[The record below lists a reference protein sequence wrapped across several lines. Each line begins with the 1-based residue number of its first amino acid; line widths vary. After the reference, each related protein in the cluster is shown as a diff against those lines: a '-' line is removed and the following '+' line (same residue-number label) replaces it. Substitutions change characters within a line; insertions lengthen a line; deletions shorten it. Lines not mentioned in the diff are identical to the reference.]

1 MANKKLKQLIATG
14 AIVGVLVTS
23 LTACSPA
30 SFVFDIAGTVF
41 DDNQTSSYTQS
52 YDETNDAYID
62 DNTLSGTGNATV
74 GESNNYL
81 LYAQNSGL
89 STTIGTDLFGYGESK
104 NNDNADRRVQEGPFK
119 AIDVNLSAANYNK
132 FTGAIMSKKVVYK
145 YSDLYGIDAAISEA
159 NKYTSKIETQK
170 HQHTD
175 LICSINKIPSKDVL
189 RDKIQS
195 NTSEYLRNNP
205 HLFELDSSYMD
216 LLVDILVETL
226 EQNYDQ
232 LSTED
237 KTRIYCMLNDVK
249 LVGVN
254 SADFTTNDLK
264 QMYNARVTDEGVV
277 MIDPEIMKQLRGKN
291 TVEKT
296 VAHEVGHLF
305 QRMCPDHVIAG
316 YTQIGNS
323 QFFDSFE
330 NTNKPNS
337 LHFQWLYEATAEQMS
352 MNLYNSRTP
361 LVYANMVGYLRTLDL
376 ITLIRPGYE
385 ENSIAASQMST
396 NPNKI
401 YELFGAK
408 TADEKRE
415 VINLLYSICYIQNE
429 REDFV
434 ASYESKYGDMP
445 SDDTTIKIE
454 MKNGVAQTMT
464 KYFYK
469 NLAERVANADV
480 SLQDVFYLINAFESS
495 LSRHLAYDDASRY
508 NLQKETLEY
517 YVQVQNQF
525 FEYIAKD
532 SGMTYEQIVDSF
544 NSYALIVKDGKN
556 IQRNYSFAW
565 LDDEEKRYVG
575 DLITSNIDDFTIN
588 IRNLEQMEN
597 TMSK

>member
-30 SFVFDIAGTVF
+30 LFDIAGTIF
-41 DDNQTSSYTQS
+41 ENDTKYEQKIEYDTNTINPTS
-52 YDETNDAYID
+52 DGD
-62 DNTLSGTGNATV
+62 TLSNAGSVTI
-74 GESNNYL
+74 GESNNYS
-81 LYAQNSGL
+81 LYAQNAGL
-89 STTIGTDLFGYGESK
+89 STTIGVDTFGFGESK
-104 NNDNADRRVQEGPFK
+104 DNDNADRRLQEGPFK
-119 AIDVNLSAANYNK
+119 AIDVNLSASNYNK

-145 YSDLYGIDAAISEA
+145 YSDLYGIDNAIAEA
-159 NKYTSKIETQK
+159 NKYTSQIASQK
-170 HQHTD
+170 NQHTD

-189 RDKIQS
+189 RSKIQS
-195 NTSEYLRNNP
+195 NTNEYLRKNP

-216 LLVDILVETL
+216 LLVDILVRTL

-232 LSTED
+232 LSNED
-237 KTRIYCMLNDVK
+237 KTRIYCMLNDIK
-249 LVGVN
+249 LVGVD
-254 SADFTTNDLK
+254 STDFTTNDLK

-305 QRMCPDHVIAG
+305 QRMCPDHVIEG

-323 QFFDSFE
+323 QFFDKFE
-330 NTNKPNS
+330 DEKRPNS

-408 TADEKRE
+408 TDSEKRE
-415 VINLLYSICYIQNE
+415 VINLLYTICYIQNE

-434 ASYESKYGDMP
+434 DAYKDKYGSMP
-445 SDDTTIKIE
+445 SDDTDIKIE
-454 MKNGVAQTMT
+454 MKVGVAQTMT
-464 KYFYK
+464 KYFYR

-480 SLQDVFYLINAFESS
+480 SLQDVFYLINAFECS
-495 LSRHLAYDDASRY
+495 LSRHIAYDDASRY
-508 NLQKETLEY
+508 SKQSEAIEFYVET
-517 YVQVQNQF
+517 QNQF

-532 SGMTYEQIVDSF
+532 SGMTIDELVGNF
-544 NSYALIVKDGKN
+544 NEYSLIIKDGKT
-556 IQRNYSFAW
+556 IQRNYSFNW
-565 LDDEEKRYVG
+565 LTDEEKRYVG

-588 IRNLEQMEN
+588 IRNLDTVKNNM
-597 TMSK
+597 TK

>member
-14 AIVGVLVTS
+14 AIVSVLVTS

-52 YDETNDAYID
+52 YDETNETYD
-62 DNTLSGTGNATV
+62 DNNTLSGTGNATV

-119 AIDVNLSAANYNK
+119 AIDVNLSASNYNK
-132 FTGAIMSKKVVYK
+132 FTGAIMSKKVIYK

-159 NKYTSKIETQK
+159 NKYTSKTETQK

-175 LICSINKIPSKDVL
+175 LICNINKIPSKDVL

-237 KTRIYCMLNDVK
+237 KTRIYCMLNDIK

-434 ASYESKYGDMP
+434 AAYESKYGDMP

-480 SLQDVFYLINAFESS
+480 SLQDVFYLINAFECS

-556 IQRNYSFAW
+556 IQRNYSFTW
-565 LDDEEKRYVG
+565 LDNEEKRYVG

-588 IRNLEQMEN
+588 IRNLEQMGN

>member
-52 YDETNDAYID
+52 YDETNETYD
-62 DNTLSGTGNATV
+62 DNNTLSGTGNATV

-119 AIDVNLSAANYNK
+119 AIDVNLSASNYNK
-132 FTGAIMSKKVVYK
+132 FTGAIMSKKVIYK

-159 NKYTSKIETQK
+159 NKYTSKTETQK

-175 LICSINKIPSKDVL
+175 LICNINKIPSKDVL

-237 KTRIYCMLNDVK
+237 KTRIYCMLNDIK

-434 ASYESKYGDMP
+434 AAYESKYGDMP

-464 KYFYK
+464 K
-469 NLAERVANADV
+469 
-480 SLQDVFYLINAFESS
+480 
-495 LSRHLAYDDASRY
+495 
-508 NLQKETLEY
+508 
-517 YVQVQNQF
+517 
-525 FEYIAKD
+525 
-532 SGMTYEQIVDSF
+532 
-544 NSYALIVKDGKN
+544 
-556 IQRNYSFAW
+556 
-565 LDDEEKRYVG
+565 
-575 DLITSNIDDFTIN
+575 
-588 IRNLEQMEN
+588 
-597 TMSK
+597 